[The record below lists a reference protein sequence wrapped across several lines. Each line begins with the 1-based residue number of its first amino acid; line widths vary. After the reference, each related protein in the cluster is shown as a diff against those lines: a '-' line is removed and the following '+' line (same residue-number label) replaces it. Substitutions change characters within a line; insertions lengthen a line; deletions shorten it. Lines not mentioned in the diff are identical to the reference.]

1 MTWTAVCERNKESC
15 VIVFHSLPDVDDA
28 YKNIKAVV
36 QTDGYRVIALIKGDH
51 AAAFY
56 GIDATGQTIISEP
69 IIT

>member
-1 MTWTAVCERNKESC
+1 MTWTAICEKDKESS
-15 VIVFHSLPDVDDA
+15 VIVFHSLPDVDEA

-56 GIDATGQTIISEP
+56 GVDATGETIISEP
-69 IIT
+69 IVT